1 MNEKNVP
8 GFDLNLIRV
17 FLAIWDLRSLTA
29 AGERLHLTQPAI
41 SHALRRLR
49 ERFDDPLFVRAGSLM
64 MPTDA
69 AIQLHDPLERAY
81 GLISHAVQDHG
92 RFDAEA
98 TQRIFRVAMS
108 DVSEI
113 YFLPRL
119 LARLEATAP
128 LLRVNIVPLEIDNV
142 RGLLR
147 VGEVDMAI
155 GHLPAI
161 EDGCISHPL
170 FTDRLVCLLRTGH
183 PVAGRALTLESFA
196 GLHHVHA
203 GTSAPGHQMVDQC
216 LRNLG
221 LKRMVRV
228 RVGHLTVAPDIVR
241 TTDLAVI
248 YPESLA
254 LRINQDGAFQLLPL
268 PFDVPSVEVKA
279 HVDAKFAGDP
289 GVRWLLDSIRDVFAE
304 MDLA

>member
-1 MNEKNVP
+1 MSEKNVR

-29 AGERLHLTQPAI
+29 AGERLLLTQPAM

-69 AIQLHDPLERAY
+69 AIQLHEPLERAF
-81 GLISHAVQDHG
+81 GLISHAVQEHG
-92 RFDAEA
+92 SFDAGA
-98 TQRIFRVAMS
+98 TQRVFRVAMS

-119 LARLEATAP
+119 LARLEAVAP
-128 LLRVNIVPLEIDNV
+128 RLRVDIVPLEVDHV

-161 EDGCISHPL
+161 EDGCVSHHL
-170 FTDRLVCLLRTGH
+170 LTDRLVCLVRAGH
-183 PVAGRALTLESFA
+183 PAAEGELTLERFA
-196 GLHHVHA
+196 ELQHIHA
-203 GTSAPGHQMVDQC
+203 GTTAPGHQMVDQC
-216 LRNLG
+216 LRELG
-221 LKRMVRV
+221 HKRAVRV

-254 LRINQDGAFQLLPL
+254 RRINDGGLRLLPL
-268 PFDVPSVEVKA
+268 PFAVPPIEVKV
-279 HVDAKFAGDP
+279 HVDAKFAGDV
-289 GVRWLLDSIRDVFAE
+289 GVRWLLDAVMQVFTS
-304 MDLA
+304 